1 MAYELN
7 IDVYICA
14 NKFLMEDFKE
24 KIQRS
29 TIDMLETAGADAAQ
43 PEVLHLCRKIYGGV
57 SESDTLLKMV
67 FARVGF
73 LQPLLWKRAP
83 DETSEFLITN
93 PEVGALILRETATR
107 REEDINGRALPSME
121 RQWYFPPPII
131 DPPYHRVPHP
141 RAPRYYY

>member
-14 NKFLMEDFKE
+14 NKFLMDDFKE

-43 PEVLHLCRKIYGGV
+43 PEVLHLCKKIYGGV
-57 SESDTLLKMV
+57 SERDTLLKMV

-107 REEDINGRALPSME
+107 REEDINGRTLPSME
-121 RQWYFPPPII
+121 RPWYYPPPLI